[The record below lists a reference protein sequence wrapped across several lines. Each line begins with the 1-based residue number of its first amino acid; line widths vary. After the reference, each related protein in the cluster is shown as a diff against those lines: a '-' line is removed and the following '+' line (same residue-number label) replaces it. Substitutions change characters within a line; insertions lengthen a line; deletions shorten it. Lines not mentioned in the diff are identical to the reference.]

1 MTISNDSLIWAKNH
15 KKSFVL
21 NLVTS
26 CRALSEGE
34 PAGIFMAGLPGAGK
48 TELSKSIIEDS
59 GVKLLRID
67 MDEIAKALPGY
78 EPGQAD
84 SFRKPATLLLSE
96 VFGYALKKKISF
108 IMDGTFGN
116 AKARENIERSLK
128 HSFLAK
134 IVYVFQDPK
143 LAWRFTVARE
153 KIEYRAIKFDGFIEA
168 YYKTI
173 DNIKLIGEEF
183 GDRITLDIAIK
194 NPDNKV
200 GRWERNVKMSEID
213 KILTIEYNKDKLIQ
227 YIKGA

>member
-1 MTISNDSLIWAKNH
+1 M
-15 KKSFVL
+15 
-21 NLVTS
+21 
-26 CRALSEGE
+26 
-34 PAGIFMAGLPGAGK
+34 
-48 TELSKSIIEDS
+48 IEDS

-143 LAWRFTVARE
+143 LAWRFTIARE
-153 KIEYRAIKFDGFIEA
+153 KIEHRAIKFDGFIEA